1 MHSCLYE
8 GQVEHQR
15 FAPKKHRFR
24 FPLFL
29 TYLDLDELEV
39 VFRHRWLWSTSY
51 PAPAWFRRSDY
62 FGDANVPLKTAIC
75 NLVEDRTSQRPTG
88 PIRLLTH
95 LRYFGYVF
103 NPVSFYYCLD
113 SSGQS
118 VETIVAEITNT
129 PWGERHTYVLPKEQN
144 ISKSHNLQFRFEKG
158 FHISPFMPMD
168 IQYNWIFG
176 VPTEKILVHMEN
188 QHQDGKVFNATMHLR
203 RTPLTAANCARV
215 LVSYPLMTVQVIGAI
230 YWQAF
235 RLFLKR
241 TPFYSHPIKLK
252 IHSQGGAEPA
262 KPL

>member
-8 GQVEHQR
+8 GQVEHRR
-15 FAPKKHRFR
+15 FAPREHKFR

-29 TYLDLDELEV
+29 TYLDLDELEEA
-39 VFRHRWLWSTSY
+39 FDHRWLWSTHR

-62 FGDANVPLKTAIC
+62 FGDANVPLKTALH
-75 NLVEDRTSQRPTG
+75 NLVEERTGRRLTG

-103 NPVSFYYCLD
+103 NPVSLYYCFD

-129 PWGERHTYVLPKEQN
+129 PWRERHSYVLPKEQN
-144 ISKSHNLQFRFEKG
+144 VSKSQNMQFRFGKV

-168 IQYNWIFG
+168 IQYNWVFG
-176 VPTEKILVHMEN
+176 TPADTLLVHMAN
-188 QHQDGKVFNATMHLR
+188 QHQDGKVFDATMNLQR
-203 RTPLTAANCARV
+203 RPLTAANCARV
-215 LVSYPLMTVQVIGAI
+215 LVSYPLMTVQVLGAI

-241 TPFYSHPIKLK
+241 TPFYTHPNKCKLN
-252 IHSQGGAEPA
+252 SQGGADSA
-262 KPL
+262 KSL

>member
-1 MHSCLYE
+1 MYSCLYE
-8 GQVEHQR
+8 GQVEHRR
-15 FAPKKHRFR
+15 FAPNEHRFR

-29 TYLDLDELEV
+29 TYLDLDELEEI
-39 VFRHRWLWSTSY
+39 FRPRWLWSTRR

-62 FGDANVPLKTAIC
+62 FGDEKVPLKTAVG
-75 NLVEDRTSQRPTG
+75 NLVEEKTGQRPEG

-103 NPVSFYYCLD
+103 NPVSFYYCFD

-129 PWGERHTYVLPKEQN
+129 PWGERHTYVLPREQN
-144 ISKSHNLQFRFEKG
+144 ISTSKNLQFRFGKA

-168 IQYNWIFG
+168 IHYNWVFG
-176 VPTEKILVHMEN
+176 APAEKLLVHMEN
-188 QHQDGKVFNATMHLR
+188 HHTDGKMFDATMNLQR
-203 RTPLTAANCARV
+203 SPLTAANCARV
-215 LVSYPLMTVQVIGAI
+215 LISYPLMTIQVIGAI

-241 TPFYSHPIKLK
+241 TPFYSHPDKLK
-252 IHSQGGAEPA
+252 LHSQGGAEPA

>member
-1 MHSCLYE
+1 MNSCLYE
-8 GQVEHQR
+8 GQVEHRR
-15 FAPKKHRFR
+15 FSPTEHRFR

-29 TYLDLDELEV
+29 TYLDLDELEEA
-39 VFRHRWLWSTSY
+39 FRHRWLWSTSY

-62 FGDANVPLKTAIC
+62 IGNTKVSLKTAIE
-75 NLVEDRTSQRPTG
+75 NIIEEQTGRRPTG

-103 NPVSFYYCLD
+103 NPVSFYYCFD

-118 VETIVAEITNT
+118 IETIVAEITNT
-129 PWGERHTYVLPKEQN
+129 PWGERHTYVLPKEQDV
-144 ISKSHNLQFRFEKG
+144 SKSQNLQFRFGKA

-168 IQYNWIFG
+168 IQYNWVFG
-176 VPTEKILVHMEN
+176 TPAETLLVHMAN
-188 QHQDGKVFNATMHLR
+188 QHQDGKIFDATMNLQR
-203 RTPLTAANCARV
+203 ARLTAANCARM
-215 LVSYPLMTVQVIGAI
+215 LIAYPLMTIQVIGAI

-241 TPFYSHPIKLK
+241 TPFYSHPQKPKL
-252 IHSQGGAEPA
+252 HSQGGAEPA

>member
-8 GQVEHQR
+8 GQLEHRR
-15 FAPKKHRFR
+15 FAPREHRFR

-29 TYLDLDELEV
+29 TYLDLDELEE
-39 VFRHRWLWSTSY
+39 VFRQRWLWSFRR

-62 FGDANVPLKTAIC
+62 FGDESLPLKTAVA
-75 NLVEDRTSQRPTG
+75 NLVEEKTGRRPGG

-103 NPVSFYYCLD
+103 NPVSFYYCFD

-118 VETIVAEITNT
+118 VETIIAEITNT
-129 PWGERHTYVLPKEQN
+129 PWGERHTYVLPREQN
-144 ISKSHNLQFRFEKG
+144 ISTSKNLQFRFGKA

-168 IQYNWIFG
+168 IQYNWVFG
-176 VPTEKILVHMEN
+176 TPAEKLLVHMEN
-188 QHQDGKVFNATMHLR
+188 QHTDGKMFDATMNLER
-203 RTPLTAANCARV
+203 KPLTAVHCARV
-215 LVSYPLMTVQVIGAI
+215 LIAYPLMTVQVIGAI

-235 RLFLKR
+235 RLILKR
-241 TPFYSHPIKLK
+241 TPFYTHPDKIKLQ
-252 IHSQGGAEPA
+252 SQGGAESA